1 MMPLKIGNQMD
12 QSILYKSDYDLYYDL
27 SDIYSIHKYEGLRF
41 NDEKWISVYYYFVEK
56 RQAEPD
62 QAPRNKCNHFEKKFW
77 IFLLKTIGKWIL
89 IQ

>member
-41 NDEKWISVYYYFVEK
+41 NDE
-56 RQAEPD
+56 
-62 QAPRNKCNHFEKKFW
+62 
-77 IFLLKTIGKWIL
+77 
-89 IQ
+89 